1 MGALVFLLVLTA
13 SCGGPLDVARKTFG
27 VCMSAAGFS
36 VTSVEVGE
44 RPTDAALSFG
54 FAIEGGV
61 GEQALEAAETCTEQ
75 AAGVVGRKTDF

>member
-1 MGALVFLLVLTA
+1 
-13 SCGGPLDVARKTFG
+13 
-27 VCMSAAGFS
+27 MSAAGFS